1 MKAAAFL
8 PALLV
13 AACSSSQ
20 PTVID
25 GRTEES
31 FTRTVEQVRND
42 LPVSDRLTFD
52 RALAAAP
59 TRRFG
64 ADDGAALRRLSFDGM
79 TGAEVV
85 ADHRRRE
92 HPSP

>member
-1 MKAAAFL
+1 MKRFAPIAVV
-8 PALLV
+8 LL
-13 AACSSSQ
+13 AACSSSP

-31 FTRTVEQVRND
+31 FAQTAEQARSE
-42 LPVSDRLTFD
+42 LPAADRLAFD

-64 ADDGAALRRLSFDGM
+64 TKDGAALRRLSFDGM
-79 TGAEVV
+79 TGAQVV
-85 ADHRRRE
+85 SDHRNRE
-92 HPSP
+92 R